1 MPLTRNDIYF
11 EENEDHISFVIKMV
25 HPKTY
30 KFIFA
35 LLSTI
40 SLAATF
46 SLIIIF
52 NIFDHLGPMSFV
64 PLTLGLIV
72 SFVFFKTYMW
82 HHRGEEFFLLAID
95 NISHQINNGI
105 KLSELKSYEAIK
117 YNIDFIPTD
126 EYESKQVGTLLF
138 YTVDPSTKL
147 KNFVLQSTLEITI
160 DEYEF
165 IEMEYMKIKEMSTQ
179 KLVNINL
186 N

>member
-1 MPLTRNDIYF
+1 MPLTRNNIYI
-11 EENEDHISFVIKMV
+11 EKNEDYISFVIKMV

-35 LLSTI
+35 LLTTI

-52 NIFDHLGPMSFV
+52 NIFDHLGPKSFV
-64 PLTLGLIV
+64 PLAIGVIV
-72 SFVFFKTYMW
+72 SFAFFKTYMW
-82 HHRGEEFFLLAID
+82 HHRGEEFFLLAVD
-95 NISHQINNGI
+95 HLSHQINNGI

-117 YNIDFIPTD
+117 YKIEFIPTN
-126 EYESKQVGTLLF
+126 EYESVQVGTLLF
-138 YTVDPSTKL
+138 YTIDATTKL
-147 KNFVLQSTLEITI
+147 KSFVLQSTLEITI

-165 IEMEYMKIKEMSTQ
+165 IEMEYMKIKEILVQ
-179 KLVNINL
+179 KLININL